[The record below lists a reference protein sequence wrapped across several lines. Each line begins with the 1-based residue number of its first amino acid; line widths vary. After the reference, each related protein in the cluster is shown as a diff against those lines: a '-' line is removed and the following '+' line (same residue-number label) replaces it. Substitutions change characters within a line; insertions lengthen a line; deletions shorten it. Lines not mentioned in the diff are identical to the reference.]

1 MEVKLK
7 EILFRNH
14 TLPMMRGSGKANRK
28 ITGMASGNVAEISAE
43 PVSYERSRAYMA
55 HVAEIEIK
63 RAQALAEVQRLSF
76 R

>member
-7 EILFRNH
+7 ERLFRSH
-14 TLPMMRGSGKANRK
+14 TLPMMRDSGKAHRK
-28 ITGMASGNVAEISAE
+28 NIGMTSANVAGISAE
-43 PVSYERSRAYMA
+43 PNSYERSRAYSA

-63 RAQALAEVQRLSF
+63 RAQALAEAYRLSL